1 MKVGDLV
8 QVTGPHWHLD
18 GKDAGMLGIV
28 VNDLAGKGRAFKVLL
43 SNGKIRPKLFSQLEM
58 ISESR

>member
-18 GKDAGMLGIV
+18 GKDAGQVGIIIR
-28 VNDLAGKGRAFKVLL
+28 DLACKGKAFKVLL
-43 SNGKIRPKLFSQLEM
+43 SDGKIRSKLHNQLEL